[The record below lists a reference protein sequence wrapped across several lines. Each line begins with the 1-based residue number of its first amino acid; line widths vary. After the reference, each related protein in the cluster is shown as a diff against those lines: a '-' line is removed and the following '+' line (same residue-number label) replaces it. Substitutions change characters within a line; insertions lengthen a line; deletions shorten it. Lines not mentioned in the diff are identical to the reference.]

1 MHTRA
6 VEQEQIPALLALG
19 VGLIP
24 YSPLNTGQLDAYE
37 QLCREVGGSLPRC
50 DRLLL
55 QTLSSPPRSSG

>member
-6 VEQEQIPALLALG
+6 VEQEQKPASLTLG

-24 YSPLNTGQLDAYE
+24 YSPLNAGQLDAYE
-37 QLCREVGGSLPRC
+37 QLVGRWVEACQGD

-55 QTLSSPPRSSG
+55 QTLSSPPRSSK

>member
-24 YSPLNTGQLDAYE
+24 YSPLNAGLLDAYE
-37 QLCREVGGSLPRC
+37 QLCREVGGGLPR
-50 DRLLL
+50 
-55 QTLSSPPRSSG
+55 